1 MLDYDYLEEPSKRSN
16 VPEGSDGEEL
26 TTESL
31 PEESRNSD
39 DNTTEKPMPV
49 EPMSTKPMPEE
60 PMTTTAKNSMED
72 TEDKDPDQC
81 RLLSNCSLPKVAEI
95 CPMKCKRETVER
107 MRVLSQELGIRVTH
121 QNYELFRNF

>member
-1 MLDYDYLEEPSKRSN
+1 MYIFCFKDPNVLCGPEGEYPVCYVKCNADCGDVMPAQNPIRCQSKMACEQHRQQMLDYEYLDEPSKRSN

-39 DNTTEKPMPV
+39 DNNTTEKPMPV

-60 PMTTTAKNSMED
+60 PMTTTAKNS
-72 TEDKDPDQC
+72 TE
-81 RLLSNCSLPKVAEI
+81 
-95 CPMKCKRETVER
+95 
-107 MRVLSQELGIRVTH
+107 GIFH
-121 QNYELFRNF
+121 